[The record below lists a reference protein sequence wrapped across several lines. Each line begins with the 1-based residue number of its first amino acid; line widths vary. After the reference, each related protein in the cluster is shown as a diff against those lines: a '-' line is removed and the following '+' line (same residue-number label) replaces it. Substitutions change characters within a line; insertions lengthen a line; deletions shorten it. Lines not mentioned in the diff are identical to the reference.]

1 MSPNP
6 LRRHGPARAAGTGP
20 SGGRQARTSKERR
33 GSGLRIAKGTQVVV
47 RFARMGATGE
57 AVGPVGGREVAVPYA
72 APGEQARVRILSVER
87 GRARGQL
94 VALQVASPRV
104 VRPLCLHFGRCGG
117 CQWQHLEYPA
127 QLEQKT
133 ALVRDALDRVRI
145 RSPLV
150 APAIGWEPPWEFRT
164 HLEAVVGTREG
175 RPVLGFFAWGGGH
188 VVEVQQCPVQ
198 HPSNVAALSA
208 VRAAWDALGPV
219 TAALRGVVARVAA
232 VSGEVVLGLAATR
245 RLHAD
250 ERHLVVRALL
260 DRIPRLVGLLE
271 VRAPRRSHLLA
282 GRRADLLWGRP
293 HVAEEVAGVRFHV
306 PLLAEF
312 PVNARGLPGLIE
324 MILTALD
331 PSSTDIVVEPDAGI
345 GGYSLH
351 LALASGRVIAVTDAS
366 EVDAAWANARLNRI
380 TNCQFYARDPVR
392 ALEKALRHGPIHRA
406 FLHPPGAGLAPGL
419 PRALRQA
426 GAVRVV
432 YLGRALPALAR
443 DAAALAREGF
453 QIRQV
458 QPIDLS
464 PQTSRVHALVTAS
477 VG

>member
-1 MSPNP
+1 VSPNP
-6 LRRHGPARAAGTGP
+6 FRRDVPARAAGTGS
-20 SGGRQARTSKERR
+20 SGGRQARTPKGRR
-33 GSGLRIAKGTQVVV
+33 ASGPGIVQGKQIVV

-57 AVGPVGGREVAVPYA
+57 AVASVAGREVAVPYA

-104 VRPLCLHFGRCGG
+104 VRPLCPHFGRCGG

-133 ALVRDALDRVRI
+133 ALVRDALNRARI
-145 RSPLV
+145 PSHLVSP
-150 APAIGWEPPWEFRT
+150 AFGWEPPWEFRT
-164 HLEAVVGTREG
+164 QLEAVVGTREG
-175 RPVLGFFAWGGGH
+175 RPVLGFFAWGGGR

-198 HPSNVAALSA
+198 HPGNVAALTA
-208 VRAAWDALGPV
+208 IRAAWDALRPV
-219 TAALRGVVARVAA
+219 AGAVRGLLSRVAA
-232 VSGEVVLGLAATR
+232 ASGEVMLGLAATR

-260 DRIPRLVGLLE
+260 DRIPNLVGLME

-312 PVNARGLPGLIE
+312 PVNARAMPGLIE

-331 PSSTDIVVEPDAGI
+331 PSSADTVVEPDAGI

-351 LALASGRVIAVTDAS
+351 LALASARVIAVTDAS
-366 EVDAAWANARLNRI
+366 QLDAAWTNARLNRI
-380 TNCQFYARDPVR
+380 TNCQFYTRDPVR
-392 ALEKALRHGPIHRA
+392 ALEKALRRGPVHRA
-406 FLHPPGAGLAPGL
+406 FLHPPGTGLAPGL
-419 PRALRQA
+419 PRALRQS

-453 QIRQV
+453 RIRQV